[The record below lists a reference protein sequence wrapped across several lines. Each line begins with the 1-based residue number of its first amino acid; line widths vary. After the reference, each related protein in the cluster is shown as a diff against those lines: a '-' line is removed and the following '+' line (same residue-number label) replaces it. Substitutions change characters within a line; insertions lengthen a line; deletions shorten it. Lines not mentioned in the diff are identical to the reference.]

1 MSRSFRGSAGY
12 RAVLSLPH
20 ARAPFAA
27 ALLAR
32 LSYGVLPLPLLLALR
47 DGTGSYAAAGSAAG
61 VFGLVSAL
69 LGPARARLVSRR
81 PAALMVLTCCY
92 TLLLLVLAAGAAAGL
107 PAWAAVPLAAAVGV
121 FPPPVGPLMRTVWGE
136 LTDGEEQRR
145 CALSLDTVAE
155 STIFAGGPVLGGLL
169 AARTTAPWALAG
181 CALLALTGFAAFAR
195 ALRGRPAAG
204 PADAGAGGR
213 VLGPLRVPGF
223 APLLAV
229 VLAVAAALAVDELV
243 VVAAWGAGAAGPL
256 LALFSVGGAVG
267 GLVYGRLAWRAAP
280 GWRLLLLAA
289 AATVCYGLPAVLF
302 APPGAALGLFL
313 AGACTDALLV
323 TGYLLVEDL
332 VPPGART
339 EAGAWVNTAYNLGGA
354 LGSAGG
360 GLLADRA
367 APAAGF
373 TAAAVFLGA
382 VTALVALRP
391 ARLRGR
397 AEPAAV

>member
-1 MSRSFRGSAGY
+1 MSRSFRGSVGY

-47 DGTGSYAAAGSAAG
+47 DGTGSFAAAGAAAG
-61 VFGLVSAL
+61 VFGLLSAL

-92 TLLLLVLAAGAAAGL
+92 TLLLFALAAGSAVGL
-107 PAWAAVPLAAAVGV
+107 PSWAAVLLAAAAGV

-155 STIFAGGPVLGGLL
+155 STIFACGPVLGGLL
-169 AARTTAPWALAG
+169 AAHTTAARALAV
-181 CALLALTGFAAFAR
+181 CALLALAGFAAFAR
-195 ALRGRPAAG
+195 ALRGRPAALPE
-204 PADAGAGGR
+204 PAAGGT
-213 VLGPLRVPGF
+213 VLGPLRAPGF

-229 VLAVAAALAVDELV
+229 VCAVAAALAVDELV

-280 GWRLLLLAA
+280 GRRLLLLAA

-332 VPPGART
+332 VPAGART

-354 LGSAGG
+354 LGSAAG

-367 APAAGF
+367 DPAAAF
-373 TAAAVFLGA
+373 TAAAVFLGG

-391 ARLRGR
+391 SRLRDR
-397 AEPAAV
+397 AEPAVV

>member
-1 MSRSFRGSAGY
+1 MSRSSRGSVGY

-47 DGTGSYAAAGSAAG
+47 DGTGSFAAAGAAAG
-61 VFGLVSAL
+61 VFGLLSAL
-69 LGPARARLVSRR
+69 LGPVRARLVSRR
-81 PAALMVLTCCY
+81 PAALMALTCCY
-92 TLLLLVLAAGAAAGL
+92 TLLLFALAAGSAVGL
-107 PAWAAVPLAAAVGV
+107 PSWAALLLAAAAGV

-136 LTDGEEQRR
+136 LADGEEQRR

-155 STIFAGGPVLGGLL
+155 STIFACGPVLGGLL
-169 AARTTAPWALAG
+169 AAHTTAARALAV
-181 CALLALTGFAAFAR
+181 CALLASAGFAAFAR
-195 ALRGRPAAG
+195 ALRGRPTALPEPAAG
-204 PADAGAGGR
+204 GT
-213 VLGPLRVPGF
+213 VLGPLRAPGF

-229 VLAVAAALAVDELV
+229 VCAVAAALAVDELV

-280 GWRLLLLAA
+280 GRRLLLLAA
-289 AATVCYGLPAVLF
+289 AATACYGLPAVLF
-302 APPGAALGLFL
+302 APPGAAFGLFL

-332 VPPGART
+332 VPAGART

-354 LGSAGG
+354 LGSAAG

-367 APAAGF
+367 APAAAF
-373 TAAAVFLGA
+373 TAAAVLLGA

-391 ARLRGR
+391 SRLRGR
-397 AEPAAV
+397 AEPAVV